1 MKRRKIA
8 VTGTIDNNGNLR
20 MYMDELKQFFKMHK
34 GCRVIAKFMVESQ
47 GSSEALKGYY
57 YNCVVPSFQEGM
69 WDAGERLTEEEAEI
83 KNEAEQMI
91 FQTEKSL
98 NELGDNLPAD
108 KKAPIEAAL
117 GKLKEAHKAQDID
130 AIEPAMKE
138 LETAFHAASQE
149 MYQAQQQAGTQAG
162 PQPGAQPN
170 AGNQGGDNVTDV
182 DFEEVK

>member
-69 WDAGERLTEEEAEI
+69 WDAGERLTEEDAEI
-83 KNEAEQMI
+83 KMRELSPIMLEQEINEETGKYTTRLREISELSNAELVEYIDHLKQI
-91 FQTEKSL
+91 AAEEYSIY
-98 NELGDNLPAD
+98 
-108 KKAPIEAAL
+108 IE
-117 GKLKEAHKAQDID
+117 D
-130 AIEPAMKE
+130 
-138 LETAFHAASQE
+138 
-149 MYQAQQQAGTQAG
+149 
-162 PQPGAQPN
+162 PQSI
-170 AGNQGGDNVTDV
+170 
-182 DFEEVK
+182 

>member
-34 GCRVIAKFMVESQ
+34 GCRVMAKFMVESQ

-83 KNEAEQMI
+83 KMRELCPIMLEQEFNENTGKYTTRLREISELSNAELVEYIDHLKQI
-91 FQTEKSL
+91 AAEEYSIY
-98 NELGDNLPAD
+98 
-108 KKAPIEAAL
+108 IE
-117 GKLKEAHKAQDID
+117 D
-130 AIEPAMKE
+130 
-138 LETAFHAASQE
+138 
-149 MYQAQQQAGTQAG
+149 
-162 PQPGAQPN
+162 PQSI
-170 AGNQGGDNVTDV
+170 
-182 DFEEVK
+182 

>member
-83 KNEAEQMI
+83 KMRELSPIMLEQEINENTGKYTTRLREISELSNAE
-91 FQTEKSL
+91 L
-98 NELGDNLPAD
+98 
-108 KKAPIEAAL
+108 IEYIDHLKQIAA
-117 GKLKEAHKAQDID
+117 EEYSIY
-130 AIEPAMKE
+130 IED
-138 LETAFHAASQE
+138 
-149 MYQAQQQAGTQAG
+149 
-162 PQPGAQPN
+162 PQSI
-170 AGNQGGDNVTDV
+170 
-182 DFEEVK
+182 

>member
-69 WDAGERLTEEEAEI
+69 WDAGERLTEEDAEI
-83 KNEAEQMI
+83 KMRELSPIMLEQEFNEETGKYTTRLREISELSNAELVEYIDHLKQI
-91 FQTEKSL
+91 AAEEYSIY
-98 NELGDNLPAD
+98 
-108 KKAPIEAAL
+108 IE
-117 GKLKEAHKAQDID
+117 D
-130 AIEPAMKE
+130 
-138 LETAFHAASQE
+138 
-149 MYQAQQQAGTQAG
+149 
-162 PQPGAQPN
+162 PQSI
-170 AGNQGGDNVTDV
+170 
-182 DFEEVK
+182 

>member
-69 WDAGERLTEEEAEI
+69 WDAGERLTEEDAEI
-83 KNEAEQMI
+83 KMRELSPIMLEQEYNEETGKYTTRLREISELSNAELVEYIDHLKQI
-91 FQTEKSL
+91 AAEEYSIY
-98 NELGDNLPAD
+98 
-108 KKAPIEAAL
+108 IE
-117 GKLKEAHKAQDID
+117 D
-130 AIEPAMKE
+130 
-138 LETAFHAASQE
+138 
-149 MYQAQQQAGTQAG
+149 
-162 PQPGAQPN
+162 PQSI
-170 AGNQGGDNVTDV
+170 
-182 DFEEVK
+182 